1 MLGLKFRVEG
11 IYFVSF
17 RKPTTTA
24 LSLTYLLPPFTTLRG
39 LIANA
44 LGLPRDSF
52 EIQEWFKIGIRPDGR
67 PQKNKEMAKL
77 LKMISRKEVYKCQ
90 ACEYEFISETKPKKC
105 PKCFSTAIIKIKK
118 PIYER
123 TFPSSPVHREFL
135 VRPSYWIYLV
145 GEEDKIKEIHKALNN
160 PKRPLYL
167 GASDDL
173 VDLEVFEPIKV
184 ERTQSNE
191 VHSILDGVY
200 EGCLIENLPY
210 RFVPVKDKRGNLK
223 EVHLEY
229 KLVSIPKA
237 FPYVVENHIEVW
249 DFDGEFVRVI

>member
-11 IYFVSF
+11 IHFVSF

-24 LSLTYLLPPFTTLRG
+24 LSLTYPLPPFTTIRG
-39 LIANA
+39 LLANA

-52 EIQEWFKIGIRPDGR
+52 EIQEWFKIGIKFDGK
-67 PQKNKEMAKL
+67 PQKSKEMAKL
-77 LKMISRKEVYKCQ
+77 LKFIKRNKETRY
-90 ACEYEFISETKPKKC
+90 I
-105 PKCFSTAIIKIKK
+105 
-118 PIYER
+118 R

-145 GEEDKIKEIHKALNN
+145 GEENKIKGIYKALNN

-184 ERTQSNE
+184 EKTQSNE
-191 VHSILDGVY
+191 VHTILDGVY

-210 RFVPVKDKRGNLK
+210 RFVPVKDKKGNLK

-229 KLVSIPKA
+229 KLVSIPNA
-237 FPYVVENHIEVW
+237 FPHVIENHIEVW
-249 DFDGEFVRVI
+249 DFEGEYVRVV

>member
-24 LSLTYLLPPFTTLRG
+24 VALTYLLPPFTTIRG

-52 EIQEWFKIGIRPDGR
+52 EIQEWFKIGIKPDGR
-67 PQKNKEMAKL
+67 LQKNKEMAKL
-77 LKMISRKEVYKCQ
+77 LKFIKRDKETHYLR
-90 ACEYEFISETKPKKC
+90 A
-105 PKCFSTAIIKIKK
+105 
-118 PIYER
+118 
-123 TFPSSPVHREFL
+123 FPSSPMHREFL
-135 VRPSYWIYLV
+135 VNPSYTVYLLGKDSRIESV
-145 GEEDKIKEIHKALNN
+145 YNALIS

-184 ERTQSNE
+184 EKTQSNE

-249 DFDGEFVRVI
+249 DFDGEAVRVI

>member
-1 MLGLKFRVEG
+1 MLGLKLRVEG

-24 LSLTYLLPPFTTLRG
+24 LSLTYLLPPFTTIRG

-52 EIQEWFKIGIRPDGR
+52 EIQEWFKIGIRLDGR

-77 LKMISRKEVYKCQ
+77 LKFIKRDKEIRYL
-90 ACEYEFISETKPKKC
+90 
-105 PKCFSTAIIKIKK
+105 
-118 PIYER
+118 R

-145 GEEDKIKEIHKALNN
+145 GKENKIKEIHKALNN

-173 VDLEVFEPIKV
+173 VDLEVFKPIKV
-184 ERTQSNE
+184 EKTQSNE
-191 VHSILDGVY
+191 VYSILDGVY
-200 EGCLIENLPY
+200 EGCIIENLPY
-210 RFVPVKDKRGNLK
+210 RFVPVKDKKGNLK

-229 KLVSIPKA
+229 KLVSIPRV
-237 FPYVVENHIEVW
+237 FPYVVGKPIEVW
-249 DFDGEFVRVI
+249 NFNGELVRVI

>member
-24 LSLTYLLPPFTTLRG
+24 LSLTYLLPPFTTIRG

-52 EIQEWFKIGIRPDGR
+52 EIQEWFKIGIKPDGR
-67 PQKNKEMAKL
+67 PQKNKEMAKF
-77 LKMISRKEVYKCQ
+77 LKFIKRDKETRYL
-90 ACEYEFISETKPKKC
+90 
-105 PKCFSTAIIKIKK
+105 
-118 PIYER
+118 R

-135 VRPSYWIYLV
+135 VRPSYWLYLV
-145 GEEDKIKEIHKALNN
+145 GEENKIKGIYKALSN

-167 GASDDL
+167 GTSDDL

-184 ERTQSNE
+184 EKTQSNE

-229 KLVSIPKA
+229 KLVSIPRA
-237 FPYVVENHIEVW
+237 FPYVVENPIEVW
-249 DFDGEFVRVI
+249 DFDREFVRVI

>member
-24 LSLTYLLPPFTTLRG
+24 LSLTYLLPPFTAIRG
-39 LIANA
+39 LIANT

-52 EIQEWFKIGIRPDGR
+52 EIQEWFKIGIKPDGKS
-67 PQKNKEMAKL
+67 QKNKEMAKF
-77 LKMISRKEVYKCQ
+77 LKFIKRDKETRYL
-90 ACEYEFISETKPKKC
+90 
-105 PKCFSTAIIKIKK
+105 
-118 PIYER
+118 R

-145 GEEDKIKEIHKALNN
+145 GEENKIKGIYKALNS
-160 PKRPLYL
+160 PRRPLYL
-167 GASDDL
+167 GASDGL

-184 ERTQSNE
+184 GKTQSNE

-210 RFVPVKDKRGNLK
+210 RFVPVKDKKGNLK
-223 EVHLEY
+223 EVYLEY
-229 KLVSIPKA
+229 KLVSIPRT
-237 FPYVVENHIEVW
+237 FPYVVENPIEVW
-249 DFDGEFVRVI
+249 DFDREFVRVI

>member
-17 RKPTTTA
+17 RRPTTTA
-24 LSLTYLLPPFTTLRG
+24 LSLTYLLPPFTTIRG

-52 EIQEWFKIGIRPDGR
+52 EIQEWFKIGIKPEGR
-67 PQKNKEMAKL
+67 PQKNKEMAKF
-77 LKMISRKEVYKCQ
+77 LKFIKRDKETRYL
-90 ACEYEFISETKPKKC
+90 
-105 PKCFSTAIIKIKK
+105 
-118 PIYER
+118 R

-135 VRPSYWIYLV
+135 VGSSYWIYLV
-145 GEEDKIKEIHKALNN
+145 GEENKIKRIHKALNS

-184 ERTQSNE
+184 EKTQSNE

-210 RFVPVKDKRGNLK
+210 RFVPVKDKKGNLK

-229 KLVSIPKA
+229 KLVSIPRA
-237 FPYVVENHIEVW
+237 FPYAVKKPIEVW
-249 DFDGEFVRVI
+249 NFNGEFVRVM